1 MFNPVKLKLPDLYL
15 NEFSRYESI
24 VKNKDR
30 TTTGN
35 VVFTSTSSGITYNTA
50 STDYNN
56 QGESGLALLLY
67 NTSPILNNYI
77 YDDKTYE
84 IYMKESLFT
93 NVTDTKLNYTDGV
106 LTSVEEKIWLS
117 MYKLSVLN
125 YSSGV
130 LTTVD
135 VTVYDNDGVT
145 ILYQYSQTLNYIDGV
160 LDLIENEVI

>member
-1 MFNPVKLKLPDLYL
+1 
-15 NEFSRYESI
+15 
-24 VKNKDR
+24 
-30 TTTGN
+30 
-35 VVFTSTSSGITYNTA
+35 
-50 STDYNN
+50 
-56 QGESGLALLLY
+56 
-67 NTSPILNNYI
+67 
-77 YDDKTYE
+77 
-84 IYMKESLFT
+84 
-93 NVTDTKLNYTDGV
+93 
-106 LTSVEEKIWLS
+106 